1 MYDLSQLDRKHV
13 NFKIFREIFGQTLH
27 FNIRR
32 LLLNH
37 SAAQF
42 DAGALLFVN
51 EVQRHVDLDCLVH
64 AHSQEVSV
72 HGESLRGVALDVLD
86 DGILRLAADI
96 NLKD

>member
-1 MYDLSQLDRKHV
+1 MYDLSQLDSKHI
-13 NFKIFREIFGQTLH
+13 NLKIFRQIFGQTLH

-51 EVQRHVDLDCLVH
+51 E
-64 AHSQEVSV
+64 S
-72 HGESLRGVALDVLD
+72 
-86 DGILRLAADI
+86 AAAR
-96 NLKD
+96 